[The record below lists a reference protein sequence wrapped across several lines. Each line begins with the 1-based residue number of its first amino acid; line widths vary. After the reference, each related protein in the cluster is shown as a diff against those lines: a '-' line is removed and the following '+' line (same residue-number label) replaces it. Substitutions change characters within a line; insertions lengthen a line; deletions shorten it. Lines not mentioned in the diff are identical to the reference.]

1 MKRSNLVLAI
11 LAVMLVLGMSVG
23 KAWSYFTD
31 SDSAEGTLTLSVQ
44 PSSEIEEHNDPG
56 MKTIRIR
63 NTSQAVSVWVRA
75 RVYANPKLGA
85 SASGDNWQG
94 DIVSWYEYG
103 VPLSAGAEA
112 EPLYVKF
119 HLPRP
124 YDEQQGEG
132 ALDGDETN
140 VIVVYEY
147 LPTQYDTEGKPLAP
161 IWYDENNESEQ

>member
-31 SDSAEGTLTLSVQ
+31 SDSAEGKLTLSLQ
-44 PSSEIEEHNDPG
+44 PEIQEHNDPG
-56 MKTIRIR
+56 MKTIKIR
-63 NTSQAVSVWVRA
+63 NTSQPDSVWVRA

-103 VPLSAGAEA
+103 VPLSPGAEA
-112 EPLYVKF
+112 EPLYVNF
-119 HLPRP
+119 NLPRP
-124 YDEQQGEG
+124 YDEQKGEG